1 MTDETDTWRTA
12 KLLVDQHGADAP
24 IHAAMKADEMLDAG
38 NMDGK
43 LVWLRIKAAVEQ
55 LLSKVPEGPVH

>member
-1 MTDETDTWRTA
+1 MPSRLNSWT
-12 KLLVDQHGADAP
+12 LVDQHGADAP

-43 LVWLRIKAAVEQ
+43 LVWLRIRAAVEQ
-55 LLSKVPEGPVH
+55 LLSETPTGRVH